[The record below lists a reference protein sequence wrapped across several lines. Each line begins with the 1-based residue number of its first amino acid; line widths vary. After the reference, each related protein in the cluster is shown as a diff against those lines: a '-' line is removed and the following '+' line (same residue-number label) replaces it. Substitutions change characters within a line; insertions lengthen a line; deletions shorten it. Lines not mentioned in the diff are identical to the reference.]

1 MSKEITVKK
10 SAVLAV
16 SDWLQVDP
24 EVLKKTLKATVFRVK
39 DGDRMREASDEEFMS
54 LMVIANT
61 YKLNPI
67 IKELYAFP
75 QKGGGIV
82 PIVSTDGWTRLMTT
96 HKEYKCHLFRYAEKI
111 VTMKGAKPCP
121 EWCEIDIEKTN
132 GSHVV
137 IREYLDE
144 VFRDLPYVNAWQTHT
159 KRFLRHKTKIQGA
172 REAFGFSGIY
182 EEDEAERIIEIT
194 DKQAI
199 PDLMPHSKI
208 APPEAVAK
216 PVEVVAEPEPI
227 SQTEPPNPDS
237 EAPAEADKT
246 TERPLPPGF
255 VVMVSKFNGICKSKV
270 CAREIK
276 MGTEIAFSKTKGA
289 FHVECSE

>member
-1 MSKEITVKK
+1 MSTELTVKK
-10 SAVLAV
+10 SAVMAV
-16 SDWLQVDP
+16 SEWLQVEPD
-24 EVLKKTLKATVFRVK
+24 VLKKTLKATVFRVK
-39 DGDRMREASDEEFMS
+39 ENDKMREASDEEFMS

-96 HKEYKCHLFRYAEKI
+96 HKEYRCHSFRYAEKI
-111 VTMKGAKPCP
+111 VTMKNAKPCP
-121 EWCEIDIEKTN
+121 EWCEIDIEKKD

-144 VFRDLPYVNAWQTHT
+144 VFRDLSYVSAWQTHT

-194 DKQAI
+194 EKQAI
-199 PDLMPHSKI
+199 PDMMPK
-208 APPEAVAK
+208 AK
-216 PVEVVAEPEPI
+216 VPVETTTSV
-227 SQTEPPNPDS
+227 TESEILLPPDQ
-237 EAPAEADKT
+237 EQGIQAQALKVEE
-246 TERPLPPGF
+246 ERPLPPGF
-255 VVMVSKFNGICKSKV
+255 SMITAKSNGICRSSV
-270 CAREIK
+270 CRKEIK
-276 MGTEIAFSKTKGA
+276 IGEEIAYSKERGN
-289 FHVECSE
+289 FHADCVS

>member
-1 MSKEITVKK
+1 MSKTLSVQK

-16 SDWLQVDP
+16 SEWLQVEPD
-24 EVLKKTLKATVFRVK
+24 VLKKTLKATVFRVK
-39 DGDRMREASDEEFMS
+39 ENDKIREASDEEFMS

-96 HKEYKCHLFRYAEKI
+96 HKDYKCHSFRYADKM
-111 VTMKGAKPCP
+111 VTMKNAKPCP
-121 EWCEIDIEKTN
+121 EWCEIDIEKKD
-132 GSHVV
+132 GSHVI

-144 VFRDLPYVNAWQTHT
+144 VFRDLTYVSAWQTHT

-194 DKQAI
+194 EKPAI
-199 PDLMPHSKI
+199 PDMMPKPKSALI
-208 APPEAVAK
+208 APPVAGVADEPAV
-216 PVEVVAEPEPI
+216 VEPQGQELKIEDVGSEEPI
-227 SQTEPPNPDS
+227 PAGYTELTAVQDGKCKGCN
-237 EAPAEADKT
+237 EAFKKGDK
-246 TERPLPPGF
+246 L
-255 VVMVSKFNGICKSKV
+255 
-270 CAREIK
+270 
-276 MGTEIAFSKTKGA
+276 AFSTSKGV
-289 FHVECSE
+289 FHPPCTAI

>member
-1 MSKEITVKK
+1 MEIKK
-10 SAVLAV
+10 NAVVAV
-16 SDWLQVDP
+16 SEWLQVDP

-39 DGDRMREASDEEFMS
+39 EGDRMRDASDEEFMS

-96 HKEYKCHLFRYAEKI
+96 HKDYKSHSFRYSEKI

-121 EWCEIDIEKTN
+121 EWCEIDIEKKDD
-132 GSHVV
+132 SHVV

-144 VFRDLPYVNAWQTHT
+144 VFRDLAYTNAWQTHT

-182 EEDEAERIIEIT
+182 EEDEAERIIEVT
-194 DKQAI
+194 DSKSVEIEMPRSIKDPI
-199 PDLMPHSKI
+199 PVTVDPVVDVALEQEPAQEPSP
-208 APPEAVAK
+208 APE
-216 PVEVVAEPEPI
+216 
-227 SQTEPPNPDS
+227 
-237 EAPAEADKT
+237 
-246 TERPLPPGF
+246 ERPLPPGYTLIK
-255 VVMVSKFNGICKSKV
+255 SKFNGICRGGCTS
-270 CAREIK
+270 EIK
-276 MGTEIAFSKTKGA
+276 VGDEVAYNRKVKGIYHPDCVLA
-289 FHVECSE
+289 

>member
-1 MSKEITVKK
+1 MSDLTIKK

-16 SDWLQVDP
+16 SEWLQVDP
-24 EVLKKTLKATVFRVK
+24 DILKKTLKATVFRVK
-39 DGDRMREASDEEFMS
+39 ENDKMREASDEEFMS

-82 PIVSTDGWTRLMTT
+82 PIVSTDGWTRLMTK
-96 HKEYKCHLFRYAEKI
+96 HPAYRSHSFRYSEKI
-111 VTMKGAKPCP
+111 ITMPKAKPCP
-121 EWCEIDIEKTN
+121 EWCEIDIEKLD

-144 VFRDLPYVNAWQTHT
+144 VFRDLPYVSAWQTHT

-194 DKQAI
+194 EKPQPQI
-199 PDLMPHSKI
+199 EMPRSVKET
-208 APPEAVAK
+208 PK
-216 PVEVVAEPEPI
+216 EVVEPVKEMIPL
-227 SQTEPPNPDS
+227 E
-237 EAPAEADKT
+237 EC
-246 TERPLPPGF
+246 LPPQETKGEVSRPVPAGF
-255 VVMVSKFNGICKSKV
+255 ETIRATKNGLCKG
-270 CAREIK
+270 CGRETIL
-276 MGTEIAFSKTKGA
+276 GTEVSFSPKKGT
-289 FHVECSE
+289 FHHDCVPV